1 MSCRAVEA
9 LWLQCLGR
17 VPPLP
22 LPLQRGCPRK
32 LPLPVVL
39 QLGLLCMAVG
49 RGMLA
54 ELLLA
59 VLVPQC
65 HRLLCLPVL
74 AAVAGEGTLVVTLGT
89 VTVTMRMR
97 SCRLRCLPLQ
107 RARGAA
113 ALLLQP

>member
-1 MSCRAVEA
+1 MVEA
-9 LWLQCLGR
+9 LWLQCQGR
-17 VPPLP
+17 VPPWQ
-22 LPLQRGCPRK
+22 LPLQRGCPRR

-39 QLGLLCMAVG
+39 QLGLLCMAAG

-54 ELLLA
+54 ARLSLLA
-59 VLVPQC
+59 PLVLQYL
-65 HRLLCLPVL
+65 RLPCLPVL
-74 AAVAGEGTLVVTLGT
+74 AAVAGEVTLLVTLGT

-97 SCRLRCLPLQ
+97 SCRLHCLPLQ